1 MHLRQRS
8 TQLILWI
15 ACLALA
21 VGALLP
27 SVTHS
32 VRQAAPNGWF
42 EVCTSFGAKWVRA
55 SEARTD
61 SEGPEAPPRGIHEHC
76 VEIRGHVVDG
86 LLKFL
91 EFLFR
96 RLWGFIRPAKMPPGR
111 NVRRAV
117 LLGRLVPGRMRGN
130 VEAE

>member
-76 VEIRGHVVDG
+76 AYCVMHAGDLAVPPARGTG
-86 LLKFL
+86 LAPSPLQFALPARFL
-91 EFLFR
+91 AAPRTLFAWR
-96 RLWGFIRPAKMPPGR
+96 SAQARGPPR
-111 NVRRAV
+111 VA
-117 LLGRLVPGRMRGN
+117 
-130 VEAE
+130 